1 MKADISVKYF
11 LKSLIPGFIILTVFY
26 LGWKDN
32 QENSR
37 MFYAFI
43 GCIISSIT
51 FPFSMKIIQKMVIRF
66 TGKEVWQKDFFTNP
80 VGGSLTVIFELFCFV
95 ISVPV
100 VAIYLIFIFCK
111 TLSGKWKGIIICQI
125 PISLLFCSINLSLT
139 SALTAAIIIAKPRIP
154 TRVPGMTENVHAVT
168 DEVALPAASDSSFTK
183 NGRQLSVQ
191 TTLPNS
197 VLQSAKSL
205 PSVHRVFSSALFWLM
220 SASWQQKFSFYVKNV
235 ICMFLLICS
244 GTDVISR
251 RIYRRF
257 SKGDF
262 IVTATPTRWRKTGE
276 RIRVRFFHFV
286 IFTSEP
292 HHLW

>member
-1 MKADISVKYF
+1 MSDTNKFIVLLNK
-11 LKSLIPGFIILTVFY
+11 LIINKRTH
-26 LGWKDN
+26 
-32 QENSR
+32 
-37 MFYAFI
+37 
-43 GCIISSIT
+43 SSH
-51 FPFSMKIIQKMVIRF
+51 
-66 TGKEVWQKDFFTNP
+66 NN
-80 VGGSLTVIFELFCFV
+80 
-95 ISVPV
+95 
-100 VAIYLIFIFCK
+100 CK
-111 TLSGKWKGIIICQI
+111 TQNTYKG
-125 PISLLFCSINLSLT
+125 
-139 SALTAAIIIAKPRIP
+139 PR
-154 TRVPGMTENVHAVT
+154 HDVT

-262 IVTATPTRWRKTGE
+262 IVTATPTR
-276 RIRVRFFHFV
+276 
-286 IFTSEP
+286 
-292 HHLW
+292 